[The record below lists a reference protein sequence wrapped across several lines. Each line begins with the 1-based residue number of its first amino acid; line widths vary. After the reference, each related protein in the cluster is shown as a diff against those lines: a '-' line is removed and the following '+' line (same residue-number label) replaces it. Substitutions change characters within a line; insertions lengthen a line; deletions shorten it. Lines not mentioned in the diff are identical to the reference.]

1 MTTGRRPPRRVFL
14 AGVAAGATAL
24 AGCSQGNP
32 DESDGDS
39 GPETLESP
47 PDGPPVLGDADADI
61 TLEVFEDFNCPH
73 CQDYN
78 ADGFPE
84 IRSEYLDSEQIRYV
98 HRDLP
103 FIDPTSWQAASAA
116 REVYR
121 SYGTPFWSYKSALM
135 SERSRIK
142 SGAPD
147 VFGDVAAAESLDSEM
162 IQQAGANRKHD
173 QRLSED
179 RTRAEELG
187 IPGTPGFVVDGVV
200 MESIDDARQTIDD
213 KLSG

>member
-1 MTTGRRPPRRVFL
+1 MTTDRPPSRRVFL
-14 AGVAAGATAL
+14 AGLAAGATAL
-24 AGCSQGNP
+24 AGCSEGEAP
-32 DESDGDS
+32 EAGS
-39 GPETLESP
+39 GPEKLESP
-47 PDGPPVLGDADADI
+47 PDGPPVLGDPDADI

-78 ADGFPE
+78 ANGFPE
-84 IRSEYLDSEQIRYV
+84 IRSAYLDSGQIRYV

-135 SERSRIK
+135 SEGSQIQN
-142 SGAPD
+142 GAPEI
-147 VFGDVAAAESLDSEM
+147 FGDVAEAENLDREL

-179 RTRAEELG
+179 RTRAEDLG
-187 IPGTPGFVVDGVV
+187 IPGTPGFVVDGEVLD
-200 MESIDDARQTIDD
+200 SLADARETLDA
-213 KLSG
+213 KLSE

>member
-1 MTTGRRPPRRVFL
+1 MTTDRRPSRRVFL
-14 AGVAAGATAL
+14 AGVVAGATAF
-24 AGCSQGNP
+24 AGCSQGSP
-32 DESDGDS
+32 SGSAGDS
-39 GPETLESP
+39 GPEKLESP
-47 PDGPPVLGDADADI
+47 PDGPPVLGGSDASI

-78 ADGFPE
+78 AEGFPE

-135 SERSRIK
+135 NKGKQIQTA
-142 SGAPD
+142 APA
-147 VFGDVAAAESLDSEM
+147 VFGDVADAEGLDSEQV
-162 IQQAGANRKHD
+162 QQAGANREHD
-173 QRLSED
+173 GRVSED
-179 RTRAEELG
+179 RTRAEEIG
-187 IPGTPGFVVDGVV
+187 ITGTPGFVVDGEV
-200 MESIDDARQTIDD
+200 MDSLDDARETIDAT
-213 KLSG
+213 LSE

>member
-1 MTTGRRPPRRVFL
+1 MTTDRRPSRRVFL

-24 AGCSQGNP
+24 AGCSGGE
-32 DESDGDS
+32 DTEADD
-39 GPETLESP
+39 GPEKLESP
-47 PDGPPVLGDADADI
+47 PGGPPVLGDPDADI

-78 ADGFPE
+78 ANGFPE
-84 IRSEYLDSEQIRYV
+84 IRSEYLESEQIRYV

-121 SYGTPFWSYKSALM
+121 SYGTPFWSYKSSLM
-135 SERSRIK
+135 SKGEQIHSD
-142 SGAPD
+142 APD
-147 VFGDVAAAESLDSEM
+147 VFGDVAEAENLDRELV
-162 IQQAGANRKHD
+162 QQAGANRKHD

-179 RTRAEELG
+179 RARAEEIG
-187 IPGTPGFVVDGVV
+187 VNATPGFVVNGEIMDGLA
-200 MESIDDARQTIDD
+200 DARETLDA
-213 KLSG
+213 KLSE